1 MNNNI
6 VLPPDLR
13 NLILPSNLRNFSRL
27 PPELQI
33 YIYQYLHDDVKV
45 YYWLDKYNWKEAFFE
60 LFKCYCETY
69 IVEKFYELC
78 PCENTELLYNHF
90 QYIIDKC
97 YNSQGKRIKIHFW
110 EFSPDT
116 THNNLHEDLAIT
128 IEKYII
134 ENSNKKGIYKFMAE
148 CVYLYNN
155 GDVLYQIDADKKT
168 YL

>member
-13 NLILPSNLRNFSRL
+13 NLKLPSKLRNLSRL

-33 YIYQYLHDDVKV
+33 YIYQYLHDDTKV
-45 YYWLDKYNWKEAFFE
+45 YYWLDKYKWNEILFE
-60 LFKCYCETY
+60 IFKCYSETY

-78 PCENTELLYNHF
+78 PCENKELLYDHF

-97 YNSQGKRIKIHFW
+97 YNSQGQRVKIHFW
-110 EFSPDT
+110 EFSPENE
-116 THNNLHEDLAIT
+116 HNNLHDDLAMT
-128 IEKYII
+128 IEKYVI

-148 CVYLYNN
+148 CVYLYNSRN
-155 GDVLYQIDADKKT
+155 ILCQIDD
-168 YL
+168 LESL